1 MANFFEKAKFPS
13 SLVPELVRHYENT
26 FSDNFPVQVYDGVH
40 ELISWLAMKEN
51 VQIAIVSSNTTKNIK
66 TGLTEELASQFKLI
80 VGIDSVKAKAN
91 DVAFIGI
98 SHGFEDLKMEDGDLG
113 VASNIAEL
121 REILEKWLL
130 LKPK

>member
-1 MANFFEKAKFPS
+1 MSKD
-13 SLVPELVRHYENT
+13 R
-26 FSDNFPVQVYDGVH
+26 
-40 ELISWLAMKEN
+40 
-51 VQIAIVSSNTTKNIK
+51 
-66 TGLTEELASQFKLI
+66 
-80 VGIDSVKAKAN
+80 VKAKAN